1 MAKKT
6 ETKMT
11 KKEIIDKI
19 MESLNI
25 LAVPVAGVVAV
36 WSTIDTT
43 AYVLSG
49 FELVNSTLEY
59 VKKFIKD

>member
-1 MAKKT
+1 MAKKA
-6 ETKMT
+6 ETKLT

-43 AYVLSG
+43 AYVLGG

>member
-1 MAKKT
+1 MAKK
-6 ETKMT
+6 EEVKLT

-25 LAVPVAGVVAV
+25 LALPVCSVIAV
-36 WSTIDTT
+36 WSGLDTT
-43 AYVLSG
+43 AYVLG
-49 FELVNSTLEY
+49 GIEVVNCALEY